1 VADLKQAIGLLGIKP
16 LKLLVLGFSLP
27 DSLFAGIAAR
37 ELRWYWTRTLTRA
50 VAARM
55 LSEQL
60 WHKAGDEAF
69 IAGLLQDIGILVL
82 LQELGEPYARFLGG
96 AIQEKCHLAALEQDT
111 LGFDHAQLSSAL
123 LARWQLPERLVQA
136 IAAPKKQARL
146 ARMTPAESDLPQIL
160 HLAELLL
167 QLVSQ
172 RQLDVL
178 PDLLDAGKAYRG
190 MTKSNLAALV
200 EGLQPQVDQLADVLS
215 LELAEDRNYVEVL
228 LEAHRQMA
236 TLSEQVASQPST
248 DSADDAIHSELLAQ
262 TRELCEAMREFL
274 ARGRKSSSDAPSF
287 REWNTQ
293 HAPHDMADT
302 FPTLNAQQIGR
313 PTNAAGLLRK
323 LSAAVG
329 RCRERRQALSLLL
342 VEPNEYDADSNPGA
356 LHASPQVRS
365 ALLAACRSLD
375 PSNVSVVSLDEER
388 TAVILA
394 NCERSAA
401 VALAHNIA
409 DALSSSSDTSDETS
423 QLDTTLSIG
432 VSTASVVPKNFD
444 PLRLVESAQR
454 CLSAARACGI
464 TAVKSIEV

>member
-1 VADLKQAIGLLGIKP
+1 
-16 LKLLVLGFSLP
+16 
-27 DSLFAGIAAR
+27 
-37 ELRWYWTRTLTRA
+37 
-50 VAARM
+50 M

-146 ARMTPAESDLPQIL
+146 ARMTPAEGDLPQIL

-200 EGLQPQVDQLADVLS
+200 EGLQPQVDQLAQVLA
-215 LELAEDRNYVEVL
+215 LELAEDRDYVQVL
-228 LEAHRQMA
+228 LEAHQKMA
-236 TLSEQVASQPST
+236 SLSEQVASQQATS
-248 DSADDAIHSELLAQ
+248 DSADDAIHAELLAQ

-274 ARGRKSSSDAPSF
+274 ARGRKPSSDAPTF
-287 REWNTQ
+287 REWNAQ
-293 HAPHDMADT
+293 HAPHGQADLL
-302 FPTLNAQQIGR
+302 PASGASHAGR
-313 PTNAAGLLRK
+313 STSAAGLLRK
-323 LSAAVG
+323 LSAAVS
-329 RCRERRQALSLLL
+329 RCRERRLALSLLL
-342 VEPNEYDADSNPGA
+342 VEPNQYDADSDPGA
-356 LHASPQVRS
+356 ARASRQVRS
-365 ALLAACRSLD
+365 ALVAACQSLD
-375 PSNVSVVSLDEER
+375 QSNVSVVSLDEDR

-401 VALAHNIA
+401 VTLAHNIA
-409 DALSSSSDTSDETS
+409 NALGASSETS
-423 QLDTTLSIG
+423 EAMNGRDTTLSIG
-432 VSTASVVPKNFD
+432 VATASVVPKNFD
-444 PLRLVESAQR
+444 PLRLVDSAQR

>member
-1 VADLKQAIGLLGIKP
+1 
-16 LKLLVLGFSLP
+16 
-27 DSLFAGIAAR
+27 
-37 ELRWYWTRTLTRA
+37 
-50 VAARM
+50 M

-82 LQELGEPYARFLGG
+82 LQELGEPYARFLAG

-123 LARWQLPERLVQA
+123 LARWQLPERLVEA

-146 ARMTPAESDLPQIL
+146 ARMTPAEGDLPQIL

-190 MTKSNLAALV
+190 MTKSNLASLV
-200 EGLQPQVDQLADVLS
+200 EGLQPQVDQLAEVLS
-215 LELAEDRNYVEVL
+215 LELAEDRDYVQVL
-228 LEAHRQMA
+228 LEAHQKMA
-236 TLSEQVASQPST
+236 TLSEQVASQPES
-248 DSADDAIHSELLAQ
+248 DSADDAIHAELLAQ

-274 ARGRKSSSDAPSF
+274 ARGRKPSSDTPSA
-287 REWNTQ
+287 REWSAQ
-293 HAPHDMADT
+293 HAPHDQEDSLPASSAT
-302 FPTLNAQQIGR
+302 HIGR

-329 RCRERRQALSLLL
+329 RCRERRLALSLLL
-342 VEPNEYDADSNPGA
+342 VEPNEYDADSDPGA
-356 LHASPQVRS
+356 VHASQNVRS
-365 ALLAACRSLD
+365 ALLDACQSLD
-375 PSNVSVVSLDEER
+375 QTSVSVVSLDEER

-401 VALAHNIA
+401 VTLAHNVA
-409 DALSSSSDTSDETS
+409 DALSSSEASDGTS
-423 QLDTTLSIG
+423 QPDTTLSIG
-432 VSTASVVPKNFD
+432 VATASVVPKNFD
-444 PLRLVESAQR
+444 PLKLVESAQR
-454 CLSAARACGI
+454 CLAAARACGI

>member
-1 VADLKQAIGLLGIKP
+1 
-16 LKLLVLGFSLP
+16 
-27 DSLFAGIAAR
+27 
-37 ELRWYWTRTLTRA
+37 
-50 VAARM
+50 M

-96 AIQEKCHLAALEQDT
+96 AIQEKCHLTALEQDT

-136 IAAPKKQARL
+136 IATPKKQARL
-146 ARMTPAESDLPQIL
+146 ARMTPAEGDLPQIL

-200 EGLQPQVDQLADVLS
+200 EGLQPQVDQLAEVLT
-215 LELAEDRNYVEVL
+215 LELAEDRDYVQVL
-228 LEAHRQMA
+228 LEAHQQMA
-236 TLSEQVASQPST
+236 TLSEQVASQQTAS
-248 DSADDAIHSELLAQ
+248 DSADDAIHAELLAQ

-274 ARGRKSSSDAPSF
+274 ARGRKPSSDPQSS
-287 REWNTQ
+287 REWNAQ
-293 HAPHDMADT
+293 HAPHDLADS
-302 FPTLNAQQIGR
+302 FPNSSATQLGR

-329 RCRERRQALSLLL
+329 RCRERRLALSLLL
-342 VEPNEYDADSNPGA
+342 VEPNEYDADSDPGA
-356 LHASPQVRS
+356 VHATQQVRS
-365 ALLAACRSLD
+365 ALLEACQSLD
-375 PSNVSVVSLDEER
+375 ANNVSVISLDDER
-388 TAVILA
+388 TAVILSD
-394 NCERSAA
+394 CERSAA
-401 VALAHNIA
+401 VTLAHNIA
-409 DALSSSSDTSDETS
+409 DALTSSSETNDETNH
-423 QLDTTLSIG
+423 LDTTLSIG
-432 VSTASVVPKNFD
+432 VATASVVPKNFD
-444 PLRLVESAQR
+444 PLRLVDSAQR

-464 TAVKSIEV
+464 TTVKSIEV